1 MDTTQLIWIIAVTI
15 LSLLNIA
22 WQFDLQTRLRRLRDR
37 YKQLPSLEGVDA
49 QGGLEV
55 LVSHIEE
62 LQGRVGQMEA
72 LTAQVQSTLGHSIQG
87 FGIVRFQAYPETGGD
102 QSFALALVDGDG
114 NGVILSAL
122 YGRDDTRVYGKPL
135 AGWTSS
141 YGLGDEEK
149 EALERARAMAES
161 S

>member
-37 YKQLPSLEGVDA
+37 YKKLPSLEGIDA
-49 QGGLEV
+49 QGGLEA
-55 LVSHIEE
+55 LASHIEE
-62 LQGRVGQMEA
+62 LQGRVGQMEV
-72 LTAQVQSTLGHSIQG
+72 LTAQIQSTLGHSVQG
-87 FGIVRFQAYPETGGD
+87 FGIVRFQAFPDTGGD
-102 QSFALALVDGDG
+102 QSFAIALVDGEG
-114 NGVILSAL
+114 NGVVLSAL
-122 YGRDDTRVYGKPL
+122 YGRDGTRVYGKPL

-141 YGLGDEEK
+141 YGLGDEEQ
-149 EALERARAMAES
+149 EALEKARAMVKS